1 MNISVIKENKFWFGI
16 GGIVTVLL
24 LLYIFFAHPYRQKNT
39 RNLEAIENIL
49 SQLQMYEMKGF
60 KIINEEWIKDEKVK
74 LEMIRKER
82 QRNIE
87 LLTERDLF
95 LEKIFGSE
103 NEGEITDV
111 ALWKSRY
118 IQRVSLLRNNLEK
131 SNLSISAGALSFKEW
146 GDEIPTW
153 DSIVKE
159 QKMFW
164 IEEELLNIMENKEL
178 KIRNII
184 SIRFSQGDLTPGM
197 SSDLY
202 DIIPCTISVS
212 MDIEQVLFFI
222 HELLRSKLCFE
233 IDTVDI
239 EGKLKKTRTLSVSSG
254 AGNSSSDSTVNIT
267 INTHVIDFKT

>member
-1 MNISVIKENKFWFGI
+1 MKISVIKENKFWFVI

-24 LLYIFFAHPYRQKNT
+24 FLYILFAHPYRQKNT
-39 RNLEAIENIL
+39 QNLEAIENIL
-49 SQLQMYEMKGF
+49 SQLKMYEMKRLS
-60 KIINEEWIKDEKVK
+60 IINEEWIKAENVK

-82 QRNIE
+82 QKNIE
-87 LLTERDLF
+87 LLAERDIF

-118 IQRVSLLRNNLEK
+118 IQRVSLLRNSLKKN
-131 SNLSISAGALSFKEW
+131 NISMNAGALSFKEW

-159 QKMFW
+159 QKRFW
-164 IEEELLNIMENKEL
+164 IEEELLNIMRNEEL
-178 KIRNII
+178 KIHNII
-184 SIRFSQGDLTPGM
+184 SIRFGQGDISPGIGT
-197 SSDLY
+197 DLY
-202 DIIPCTISVS
+202 DIIPCTISVN
-212 MDIEQVLFFI
+212 MEIEQVLFFI
-222 HELLRSKLCFE
+222 HELLRSRLCFE

-239 EGKLKKTRTLSVSSG
+239 EGKLKKTRTLSVSTD
-254 AGNSSSDSTVNIT
+254 AGKSISDSTVNIT